1 MANFDMKIEGT
12 EKLEKALNTLPL
24 AFARSITGPATAAT
38 ARVIARNLRP
48 TIPVKTGALRK
59 SVRVARIKDWVR
71 NIEVKG
77 GASIVR
83 MGGVG
88 ARHAHLIEFGA
99 VTQPAQ
105 HLMRKASEKGRS
117 EQHAAFVKKSATEF
131 EKTIRNVAEGKIT
144 ASQADILAQS

>member
-1 MANFDMKIEGT
+1 MASFDMRIEGT
-12 EKLEKALNTLPL
+12 EELERALDRLPL
-24 AFARSITGPATAAT
+24 ALARSVTGPATASL
-38 ARVIARNLRP
+38 ARVIARNLRT

-59 SVRVARIKDWVR
+59 SVRVARISDWVK

-88 ARHAHLIEFGA
+88 ARHAHLIEFGT
-99 VTQPAQ
+99 VKYPAQ

-117 EQHAAFVKKSATEF
+117 EQHAAFVKKCATEF
-131 EKTIRNVAEGKIT
+131 EKTIRNVARGKVT
-144 ASQADILAQS
+144 RNQADILGQL